1 MKRIADHTY
10 IISGNVEI
18 EELNQKFE
26 EINVPEE
33 PNEYDTLA
41 GFIINHLGRIPRVNE
56 ECVIEEFR
64 FIISKATQSRIET
77 VKMVVLDRD

>member
-1 MKRIADHTY
+1 MWRF
-10 IISGNVEI
+10 

-77 VKMVVLDRD
+77 VKNGCFRSRLIFRS